1 MKKVFQT
8 IVGSGN
14 GNCVAACVA
23 SILDK
28 NLEEVPPLLPDD
40 AQMKN
45 LIDFM
50 LECGYKYEGSLYNKN
65 YWILQ
70 HPNSI
75 YCFESFEWYEPQILS
90 KEKLQEL
97 SGIDGLFLAVVYSPK
112 FSNFQTDER
121 GTHQVII
128 DKDLNIVHDP
138 NEGYKDLVRYPL
150 AELLEFNGIIYVE
163 IFEKVQE

>member
-14 GNCVAACVA
+14 GNCVAASVA
-23 SILDK
+23 SILNK

-50 LECGYKYEGSLYNKN
+50 NDNGYKFEGSLYNKN

-75 YCFESFEWYEPQILS
+75 YCFENTEWYEPQILS
-90 KEKLQEL
+90 KEKLQQL
-97 SGIDGLFLAVVYSPK
+97 HGIDGLFLAVVYSPK
-112 FSNFQTDER
+112 FSNFRYSGER

-128 DKDLNIVHDP
+128 DKDFNVVHDP
-138 NEGYKDLVRYPL
+138 NEGYKDIIRYPL
-150 AELLEFNGIIYVE
+150 AELLGFNGIIYVE
-163 IFEKVQE
+163 IFEKV

>member
-1 MKKVFQT
+1 MNKIYQT
-8 IVGSGN
+8 IVEAGN

-23 SILDK
+23 SILNKGLDDI
-28 NLEEVPPLLPDD
+28 PPLSPDD
-40 AQMKN
+40 AQMRN

-50 LECGYKYEGSLYNKN
+50 KGIGYDYKGSLYNKN

-75 YCFESFEWYEPQILS
+75 YCFENTDWYEPQILT
-90 KEKLQEL
+90 KEKISDM

-112 FSNFQTDER
+112 FSNFRFGSDR
-121 GTHQVII
+121 GTHQVIV

-138 NEGYKDLVRYPL
+138 NEGYKDIIRYPL
-150 AELLEFNGIIYVE
+150 SDLLGLNGIIYIE
-163 IFEKVQE
+163 IFEKQ